1 MPGNWQVPD
10 WELVPE
16 SCGWMR
22 QMKMHYGKEHQGSA
36 INRILKFSR
45 EISYDSRVWKPSDI
59 EKSKL
64 LEDVFVGAFE
74 IINNSAQGLYILWKS
89 ADLKIRVG
97 DIFALI
103 SAKDNRV
110 QIGLI
115 SRT

>member
-16 SCGWMR
+16 GYGWMR